1 MAWGF
6 LVIRDVRDGEEEE
19 AGIGRARRD
28 KDGLAT
34 TSKLVFTEADD
45 EPGDLGSFPPACPV
59 ETQDTTNA
67 TLIDISPSVENQDG
81 WS

>member
-1 MAWGF
+1 MAWEF
-6 LVIRDVRDGEEEE
+6 FVIRDVRDGEEEE

-45 EPGDLGSFPPACPV
+45 EPGDLGSFRLA
-59 ETQDTTNA
+59 
-67 TLIDISPSVENQDG
+67 S
-81 WS
+81 